1 MGCRECQESI
11 RCKRTRPKHSV
22 GCCFAREAIPARIA
36 RSSLGVLS
44 FLLALIGTGST
55 TEGEV
60 DDVVDFHLQHPAF
73 WSSKKHD
80 RWARGS
86 RVVAK
91 VVGARLIALTGT
103 LDCLQ
108 PEYDPLVEKD
118 QRWDW
123 RYDMRWDSRPAR
135 PVSAS
140 DLGPPFNGA
149 IRSAQ
154 PITRED
160 FRRAYRALH
169 GRDPQRQID
178 EMP

>member
-1 MGCRECQESI
+1 
-11 RCKRTRPKHSV
+11 
-22 GCCFAREAIPARIA
+22 
-36 RSSLGVLS
+36 LS

-55 TEGEV
+55 TEDEV

-73 WSSKKHD
+73 WSNKKHD

-108 PEYDPLVEKD
+108 PEYHPLVEKD

-123 RYDMRWDSRPAR
+123 RYDMRWDSRPLAR
-135 PVSAS
+135 SLYPISGRHSMVRSEAPSPSLARIS
-140 DLGPPFNGA
+140 DVRIALYMDAIRTDKSTRCRECAVRVTAGGAAGVLCVRNGA
-149 IRSAQ
+149 
-154 PITRED
+154 
-160 FRRAYRALH
+160 F
-169 GRDPQRQID
+169 
-178 EMP
+178 

>member
-1 MGCRECQESI
+1 M
-11 RCKRTRPKHSV
+11 
-22 GCCFAREAIPARIA
+22 
-36 RSSLGVLS
+36 S

-55 TEGEV
+55 TEDEV
-60 DDVVDFHLQHPAF
+60 DHVVDFHLRHPAF
-73 WSSKKHD
+73 WSRKKHD

-91 VVGARLIALTGT
+91 VVGARFVALTGT

-108 PEYDPLVEKD
+108 PEYDPLIDED

-123 RYDMRWDSRPAR
+123 RYAMRWDSRPPR
-135 PVSAS
+135 LVPVS
-140 DLGPPFNGA
+140 DLGPPFTNA

-154 PITRED
+154 TISRED

-169 GRDPQRQID
+169 GHDAPRQVHGAQ
-178 EMP
+178 